1 MPSTASPTRRRRA
14 VLTAV
19 AAAVLLLI
27 GVPAAASAKT
37 TCDTGEFCLY
47 SNPNLSGGLYQF
59 SGSDSNL
66 WNDDFENE
74 DTVLIAGTNA
84 ESAQNRGAAHPS
96 DLIDVAVYP
105 PRPRRPQ
112 RLHPPRRRRQP
123 ARRLREEPR
132 LVRVGHARGVQQAA
146 VGPGGA
152 LARRLTAGTTLRA
165 DALRVHRWCAR
176 LRHQAGVVLRHQAR

>member
-14 VLTAV
+14 VFTAV

-84 ESAQNRGAAHPS
+84 QSAQNRCTENPS
-96 DLIDVAVYP
+96 DLIDVADYT
-105 PRPRRPQ
+105 RPALGGRSACIRRGAGGNLRRGFARNLGSYEWVTRAECS
-112 RLHPPRRRRQP
+112 RLQS
-123 ARRLREEPR
+123 
-132 LVRVGHARGVQQAA
+132 
-146 VGPGGA
+146 A
-152 LARRLTAGTTLRA
+152 LAARSPAG
-165 DALRVHRWCAR
+165 
-176 LRHQAGVVLRHQAR
+176 

>member
-14 VLTAV
+14 LFTAV

-27 GVPAAASAKT
+27 AVPAGASAKT

-59 SGSDSNL
+59 GGSDSNL

-84 ESAQNRGAAHPS
+84 ESAQNRGTEDPS
-96 DLIDVAVYP
+96 DLIDVAVYT
-105 PRPRRPQ
+105 RPGLGGRSACIRRGAGGN
-112 RLHPPRRRRQP
+112 LRRGF
-123 ARRLREEPR
+123 ARNLGSYKWVTRAECSRM
-132 LVRVGHARGVQQAA
+132 QS
-146 VGPGGA
+146 A
-152 LARRLTAGTTLRA
+152 LAARSPAG
-165 DALRVHRWCAR
+165 
-176 LRHQAGVVLRHQAR
+176 